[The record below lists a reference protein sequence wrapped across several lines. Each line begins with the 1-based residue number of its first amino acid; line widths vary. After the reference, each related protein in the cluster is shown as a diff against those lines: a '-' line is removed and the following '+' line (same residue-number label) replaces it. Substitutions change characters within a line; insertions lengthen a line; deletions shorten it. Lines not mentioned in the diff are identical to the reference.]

1 MIMRRRAAAKLVAE
15 PDVEPTSGPRA
26 ALAVKGG
33 NGIGTEA
40 GTEAEQAIC
49 PQAADEAL
57 LRTWFQLHSS
67 IQVVTSD
74 LFVEVERGCGLT
86 APEFRVLWHLRDQPE
101 RRAAMNEISRLLN
114 FSTAGTTKLIDR
126 LSGMGLVQRRTNHC
140 DRRVILAELTET
152 GEGSAGVAA
161 SILVRTLRERF
172 LGRLGEDRVT
182 ALVEAFA
189 LLGEGSSGDC

>member
-1 MIMRRRAAAKLVAE
+1 MIMRRRAAARLVAE
-15 PDVEPTSGPRA
+15 HDVEPATEPATEPA
-26 ALAVKGG
+26 AEPEAVLAVRD
-33 NGIGTEA
+33 EA
-40 GTEAEQAIC
+40 GQVC

-57 LRTWFQLHSS
+57 LRTWFQLQSS

-74 LFVEVERGCGLT
+74 LLVEMERGCGLT

-126 LSGMGLVQRRTNHC
+126 LSGMGLIERQTNHC
-140 DRRVILAELTET
+140 DRRVILAELTEN
-152 GEGSAGVAA
+152 GAGSAGVAA

-189 LLGEGSSGDC
+189 LLGEGSAADC